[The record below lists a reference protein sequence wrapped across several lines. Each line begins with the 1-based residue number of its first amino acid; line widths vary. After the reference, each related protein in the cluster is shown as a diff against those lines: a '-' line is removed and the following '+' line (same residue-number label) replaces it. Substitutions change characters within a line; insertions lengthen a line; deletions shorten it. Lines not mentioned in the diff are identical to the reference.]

1 MLKEAV
7 RNFTGTAIIV
17 SHDRAFLSG
26 LVDRVYEFGGGSV
39 RECLG
44 GIDAFLDKLR
54 REYQPS
60 SPSPKAAT
68 VRNAGTHHGAS
79 ETADTPQ
86 PSLSPQPS
94 ALSYKD
100 RKERVKLLRKAEKA
114 VADAEARIASLEV
127 TQHELEER
135 LSKGESDSGL
145 LTSYADTRKAL
156 ENAMSLWELA
166 GAELEELQQ
175 RFAEN

>member
-1 MLKEAV
+1 MGKSKPMAE
-7 RNFTGTAIIV
+7 
-17 SHDRAFLSG
+17 SSS
-26 LVDRVYEFGGGSV
+26 SV
-39 RECLG
+39 
-44 GIDAFLDKLR
+44 
-54 REYQPS
+54 
-60 SPSPKAAT
+60 
-68 VRNAGTHHGAS
+68 GTHHGAS

-86 PSLSPQPS
+86 PSLSPHPS

-114 VADAEARIASLEV
+114 VADAEARIASLEA